1 MDDMSSGFK
10 VRGMLLGRMLCV
22 ALCAGLAGAAAE
34 PAAGGTDSPGGT
46 QRVIA
51 SAPGP
56 IQLGASP
63 VVVTPVVAAG
73 AAGGGQAL
81 GDVLSR
87 VASQGRVYLVLR
99 GLTAKAPPGVLYHVY
114 LDLPAGFEPPADDP
128 RHVGTISFYEAV
140 VPAGMQAP
148 DLDRAPGAS
157 YEISATVRELQARG
171 LLSGLTTVTIRP
183 AGRPASGAD
192 PAVRALEM
200 VTR

>member
-1 MDDMSSGFK
+1 MSSGFK
-10 VRGMLLGRMLCV
+10 VRGLLLGRMLCM
-22 ALCAGLAGAAAE
+22 ALGAGLAGAAAE
-34 PAAGGTDSPGGT
+34 PAAGGAGLPDGM

-56 IQLGASP
+56 IQLGVAP

-73 AAGGGQAL
+73 AAGGERAL
-81 GDVLSR
+81 GDLLAN
-87 VASQGRVYLVLR
+87 VASHGRVYLVLR

-140 VPAGMQAP
+140 VPAGMRAP

-157 YEISATVRELQARG
+157 YEISATVRQLQSRG
-171 LLSGLTTVTIRP
+171 LLSGLTTVTILP

-192 PAVRALEM
+192 PAVRALEI